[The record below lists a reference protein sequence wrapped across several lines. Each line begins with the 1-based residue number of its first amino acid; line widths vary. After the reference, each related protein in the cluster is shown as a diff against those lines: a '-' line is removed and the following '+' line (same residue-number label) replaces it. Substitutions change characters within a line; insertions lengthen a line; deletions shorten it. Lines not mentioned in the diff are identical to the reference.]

1 MAREARGKAAESLT
15 GAWQR
20 VDGQMM
26 MILVALCRSVENL
39 HGDMSYVLCLNRRSD
54 VEDPTETMIL
64 VAVIEL
70 LAAKI
75 QPWHL

>member
-1 MAREARGKAAESLT
+1 MAREARGIAAESLT
-15 GAWQR
+15 GAWRR

-26 MILVALCRSVENL
+26 MIPAALCRSVERL
-39 HGDMSYVLCLNRRSD
+39 PGDMSCLNRRSN
-54 VEDPTETMIL
+54 VEDPTKAVML

-70 LAAKI
+70 LAVKI